1 MTDLVNKATE
11 AIDKLFLELSQF
23 TKARTKN
30 DLMLEQL
37 LYAVER
43 KFPDESRFE
52 TALRYIQQA
61 ERSANSGTTAD
72 ATHNVKFSERSAAG
86 AESAGT

>member
-1 MTDLVNKATE
+1 MFDLVNEETE
-11 AIDKLFLELSQF
+11 TMDKLFLELSQF

-30 DLMLEQL
+30 DLMLEKL

-61 ERSANSGTTAD
+61 ERATNDGSPVD
-72 ATHNVKFSERSAAG
+72 ATHNV
-86 AESAGT
+86 